1 LRFPEEATQQEY
13 IGPSQREAHTA
24 MLLDPAEEVRRCFA
38 AESEEHIA
46 ALSVQANL
54 GAYTVLEA
62 EVVVYLSAVV
72 A

>member
-1 LRFPEEATQQEY
+1 
-13 IGPSQREAHTA
+13 

-38 AESEEHIA
+38 AESEKQIA
-46 ALSVQANL
+46 ALSVQENL
-54 GAYTVLEA
+54 AAYTVLEA